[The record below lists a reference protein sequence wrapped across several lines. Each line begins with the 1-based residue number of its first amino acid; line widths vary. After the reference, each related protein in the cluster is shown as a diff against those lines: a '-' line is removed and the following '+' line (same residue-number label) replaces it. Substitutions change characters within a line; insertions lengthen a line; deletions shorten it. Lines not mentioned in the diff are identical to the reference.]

1 MQRYDDAE
9 VGNPGDRTNGRDYQ
23 IINQAYLQAKHD
35 DSTAFMGA
43 AVLNGNLINGK
54 LAGLNNATYRDVFHL
69 RPGVEIVSKTAD
81 GDLVV
86 QGDLDLSRY
95 RYAGVNPRSPL
106 TGVYGSGEVGALILR
121 AKGNLD
127 VYGSI
132 NDGFAPPPE
141 SPDDASGWQLVEGRY
156 GLQAVTPYGGDL
168 VVPIG
173 GVKLEAGSS
182 FPAGRALN
190 YDLPASPATL
200 PVGTVLP
207 VAMMLNAPL
216 SLPGGLV
223 LTGDVTTAGGTV
235 LRAGTVLPGEVRLDP
250 GAQLGAGFVLRSSAS
265 MRAFTWPKG
274 VALPT
279 ELVASRQIVLAQ
291 GSLIPGRTASRA
303 ATGRWRPCWARAP
316 APGA

>member
-9 VGNPGDRTNGRDYQ
+9 GGNPGDRTNGRDYQ

-132 NDGFAPPPE
+132 NDGFAPPAAT
-141 SPDDASGWQLVEGRY
+141 PDDEHGWVL
-156 GLQAVTPYGGDL
+156 TPGVQPFGGD
-168 VVPIG
+168 VVLPRG
-173 GVKLEAGSS
+173 GV
-182 FPAGRALN
+182 
-190 YDLPASPATL
+190 TL
-200 PVGTVLP
+200 ADGTEP
-207 VAMMLNAPL
+207 
-216 SLPGGLV
+216 
-223 LTGDVTTAGGTV
+223 
-235 LRAGTVLPGEVRLDP
+235 
-250 GAQLGAGFVLRSSAS
+250 
-265 MRAFTWPKG
+265 
-274 VALPT
+274 
-279 ELVASRQIVLAQ
+279 
-291 GSLIPGRTASRA
+291 
-303 ATGRWRPCWARAP
+303 
-316 APGA
+316 